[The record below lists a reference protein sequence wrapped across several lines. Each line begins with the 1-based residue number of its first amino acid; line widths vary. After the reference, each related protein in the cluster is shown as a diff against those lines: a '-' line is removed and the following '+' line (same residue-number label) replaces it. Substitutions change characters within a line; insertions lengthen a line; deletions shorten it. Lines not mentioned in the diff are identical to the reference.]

1 MATLSASTAKMR
13 VDELMLAKKIAT
25 ARDRAAIGQA
35 VRWIPLAPHDV
46 AKVQRTISFDVNP

>member
-1 MATLSASTAKMR
+1 MR

-46 AKVQRTISFDVNP
+46 AEVQRTISFDVSP